1 MAPSFVLALR
11 EGLEAA
17 LIIGIVLVALRKFGR
32 PDLKSRVWQ
41 GVILAVLLSLLA
53 AVLLVALG
61 AGLEGRA
68 EAIYEGIAMLSA
80 AALLTWMIFWMRK
93 QGGSLKGK
101 LEGEVLSAVALDPP
115 GTGASLQGNPITI
128 DPATDQPDPGLTV
141 KSHPTVSASLPIT
154 HRTGR
159 AIFLL
164 VFLAVAREGFE
175 LALFL
180 TASAFASN
188 APLTLLG
195 GLAGLAAAGG
205 IGYLLFAST
214 RRLSL
219 KNFFLV
225 TNILLIL
232 FAAGLVAHGV
242 HEFNEAGLIPP
253 VVEHV
258 WDINGFLDDK
268 SSAGLLLAAL
278 FGYNGNPSLTEVT
291 AYSLYLLVLAG
302 SLLAT
307 PIFVERYRMRRS
319 TVPQ

>member
-1 MAPSFVLALR
+1 LR

-32 PDLKSRVWQ
+32 PDLQSRVWQ
-41 GVILAVLLSLLA
+41 GVVLAVLLSLLA
-53 AVLLVALG
+53 AALLLALG

-68 EAIYEGIAMLSA
+68 EEIYEGITMLSA
-80 AALLTWMIFWMRK
+80 AALLTWLIFWMRK

-101 LEGEVLSAVALDPP
+101 LEGEVLNAVALDPP
-115 GTGASLQGNPITI
+115 GSGTSASGT
-128 DPATDQPDPGLTV
+128 PAPAQPGIGLPVTVDPGPV
-141 KSHPTVSASLPIT
+141 FSALT

-164 VFLAVAREGFE
+164 AFLAVAREGLE

-180 TASAFASN
+180 TVSAFASN
-188 APLTLLG
+188 ATLTLLG
-195 GLAGLAAAGG
+195 GLAGLAAAAG

-219 KNFFLV
+219 KTFFLV

-242 HEFNEAGLIPP
+242 HELNEAGLIPP
-253 VVEHV
+253 VVEHI
-258 WDINGFLDDK
+258 WDTDGFLDDK
-268 SSAGLLLAAL
+268 SSVGLLLAAL

-291 AYSLYLLVLAG
+291 AYFLYLLVLAG

-307 PIFVERYRMRRS
+307 PIFVERFRMRRS
-319 TVPQ
+319 TVNP